1 MGNATY
7 KNGVKDTNF
16 SKLEADLREKVCVM
30 AIAKMLIEDY
40 KLLKDFK
47 IWHVFAFSLKKR
59 GSLSRVWKSF
69 RIFAVKREKISIV
82 LRNCTLH

>member
-1 MGNATY
+1 M
-7 KNGVKDTNF
+7 VKDTNF

-47 IWHVFAFSLKKR
+47 IWYVFAFSLKKR
-59 GSLSRVWKSF
+59 RLLLTCLE
-69 RIFAVKREKISIV
+69 IFSYLCGQKREDQHCFKE
-82 LRNCTLH
+82 LHLALIE